1 MRPLISI
8 IIPSY
13 NHAKFISKAIDSVIT
28 QTYQNFEIIIAD
40 NYSEDGTDSVLAKYK
55 DHRIRILKL
64 KNEGIIAKSR
74 NLAIKEARGEW
85 VAFLD
90 SDDWWF
96 DNKLESCIS
105 KAGNSTQVIYH
116 DMKVFDGDNDIVT
129 GKILKS
135 RKLRTPVLI
144 DLLVNG
150 NCLINSSV
158 MVRRE
163 ILTKVGGIDER
174 KGLVTGE
181 DYHCW
186 MKLARETNNFLHL
199 PKALGYYTIHQRGM
213 SRRDVVAQTRLA
225 VNDFS
230 NNLTVKQL
238 NHANAFLSYFC
249 LVNLQENKSSS
260 IENAIFC
267 FKYGKPIIKFKA
279 FVVLS
284 RILFKKVELYVANGG
299 K

>member
-1 MRPLISI
+1 MTEPLVSI
-8 IIPSY
+8 VVPSY
-13 NHAKFISKAIDSVIT
+13 NHAKFISKAIDSVLS

-40 NYSEDGTDSVLAKYK
+40 NCSDDGTDRILASYK
-55 DHRIRILKL
+55 DHRIRTFKL

-105 KAGNSTQVIYH
+105 NANNSTQVIYH
-116 DMKVFDGDNDIVT
+116 DMKVFDGDNDIIT
-129 GKILKS
+129 NKILKS
-135 RKLRTPVLI
+135 RKLRNPVLI

-163 ILTKVGGIDER
+163 MLTKVGGIDER
-174 KGLVTGE
+174 RGLVTGE

-186 MKLARETNNFLHL
+186 MKLARESNNFLYL
-199 PKALGYYTIHQRGM
+199 PKELGYYTVHQRGM

-230 NNLTVKQL
+230 SNLTVKQL
-238 NHANAFLSYFC
+238 NHANAFLSYFS
-249 LVNLQENKSSS
+249 LVNLQENKSKS

-267 FKYGKPIIKFKA
+267 FKNGKPIIKFKA

-284 RILFKKVELYVANGG
+284 RLLLKKT
-299 K
+299 

>member
-13 NHAKFISKAIDSVIT
+13 NHAKFISKALDSVLT

-40 NYSEDGTDSVLAKYK
+40 NCSDDGTDRILAYYK
-55 DHRIRILKL
+55 DHRIRTLKL

-85 VAFLD
+85 IAFLD

-105 KAGNSTQVIYH
+105 NAGNFTQVIYH
-116 DMKVFDGDNDIVT
+116 DMKVFNGDNDIIT
-129 GKILKS
+129 DKIVKS
-135 RKLRTPVLI
+135 RKLRNPVLI

-163 ILTKVGGIDER
+163 MLTKVGGIDER

-186 MKLARETNNFLHL
+186 MKIAKETDNFLYL
-199 PKALGYYTIHQRGM
+199 PKVLGYYTVHQRGM
-213 SRRDVVAQTRLA
+213 SRMDVVAQTQLA
-225 VNDFS
+225 YNDFS
-230 NNLTVKQL
+230 SNLTVKQL
-238 NHANAFLSYFC
+238 KHANAFLNYFS
-249 LVNLQENKSSS
+249 LVNLQGNKWKS

-267 FKYGKPIIKFKA
+267 FKNGKPIIKFKA
-279 FVVLS
+279 FVVLL
-284 RILFKKVELYVANGG
+284 RILLKKT
-299 K
+299 

>member
-13 NHAKFISKAIDSVIT
+13 NHAKFISKAIDSVLT

-40 NYSEDGTDSVLAKYK
+40 NCSEDGTDRVLAKYK

-105 KAGNSTQVIYH
+105 KANNSTQLIYH
-116 DMKVFDGDNDIVT
+116 DMKLFDGDKDIIT
-129 GKILKS
+129 GKIVKS
-135 RKLRTPVLI
+135 RKLQTPVLI

-174 KGLVTGE
+174 MGLVTGE

-186 MKLARETNNFLHL
+186 MKLARETNNFLYL
-199 PKALGYYTIHQRGM
+199 PKSLGYYTVHQRGM

-230 NNLTVKQL
+230 SNLTVKQL
-238 NHANAFLSYFC
+238 NHANAFLSYFS
-249 LVNLQENKSSS
+249 LINLQENKSKS

-267 FKYGKPIIKFKA
+267 FKNGKPIVKFKA
-279 FVVLS
+279 FVVLL
-284 RILFKKVELYVANGG
+284 RILLKKT
-299 K
+299 

>member
-13 NHAKFISKAIDSVIT
+13 NHAKFISKAIDSVLT

-40 NYSEDGTDSVLAKYK
+40 NCSDDGTDRVLAYYK
-55 DHRIRILKL
+55 DHRIRTLKL

-96 DNKLESCIS
+96 ENKLESCIS
-105 KAGNSTQVIYH
+105 NASNSTQVIYH
-116 DMKVFDGDNDIVT
+116 DMKVFDGDNDILT
-129 GKILKS
+129 DKIVKS
-135 RKLRTPVLI
+135 RKLRNPVLI

-163 ILTKVGGIDER
+163 MLTKVGGIDER

-186 MKLARETNNFLHL
+186 MKLARETNNFLYL
-199 PKALGYYTIHQRGM
+199 PKELGYYTVHQRGM

-230 NNLTVKQL
+230 SNLTVKQL
-238 NHANAFLSYFC
+238 NHANAFLSYFS
-249 LVNLQENKSSS
+249 LVNLQENKSKS

-267 FKYGKPIIKFKA
+267 FKNGKPIIKFKA
-279 FVVLS
+279 FVVLL
-284 RILFKKVELYVANGG
+284 RILLKKT
-299 K
+299 